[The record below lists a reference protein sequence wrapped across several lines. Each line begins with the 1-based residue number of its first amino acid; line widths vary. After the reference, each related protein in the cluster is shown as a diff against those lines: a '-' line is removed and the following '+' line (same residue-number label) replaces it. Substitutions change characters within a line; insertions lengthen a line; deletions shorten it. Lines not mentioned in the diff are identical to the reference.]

1 MKKRE
6 TGENFLVLGIMYI
19 VALVRSRRV
28 KQPKTVIMA
37 NFASA
42 AADGMRGQIVGGAR
56 MWARLR
62 PRGKRAA
69 NLDLNMGE
77 RETWQPQMEM
87 VRHCIQMHIMRI
99 EVEWIRPAG
108 LGISVCGYRLRGW
121 SSP

>member
-6 TGENFLVLGIMYI
+6 TGEDILVLGIMYI
-19 VALVRSRRV
+19 VSLVRSRRV

-42 AADGMRGQIVGGAR
+42 AADGMRGQIVGGTR

-62 PRGKRAA
+62 PRGKTAA
-69 NLDLNMGE
+69 NFDPIIGK
-77 RETWQPQMEM
+77 RETWQPQSIDG
-87 VRHCIQMHIMRI
+87 RHCIQMRIMRI
-99 EVEWIRPAG
+99 EVEWVRPAG
-108 LGISVCGYRLRGW
+108 LGISVCGYRLQGL